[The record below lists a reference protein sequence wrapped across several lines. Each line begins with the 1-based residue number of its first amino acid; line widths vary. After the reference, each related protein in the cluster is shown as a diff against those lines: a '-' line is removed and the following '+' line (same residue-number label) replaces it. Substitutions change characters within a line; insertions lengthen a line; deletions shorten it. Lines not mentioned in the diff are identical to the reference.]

1 MRSRLDP
8 KVPRG
13 RASSW
18 AAIVAIATM
27 AGLTAAIAL
36 PGGSA
41 AEQASEPGFPPAA
54 QIDAGQNHTCA
65 LQSAALRC
73 WGFNREGELGIGNS
87 DTIGDDETP
96 AAAPPADLGPGRT
109 ATAVSAGDF
118 HTCAVLDDG
127 SARCWGFG
135 QNGRLG
141 TGSQVSIGDDE
152 SPASVPPVNLGPGH
166 TAKAITAGGAHTC
179 AILDDNTVRCWGY
192 AFWGELGYG
201 NPAPDP
207 ATPDVEPMPLDIGD
221 DPGETA
227 AVGPVNLGPGRTAKA
242 ISAGDLHT
250 CAILDNDTVRCWGA
264 GLDGELGY
272 GNQQNVGDRDTPASA
287 GPVDLGGG
295 HTAKAISAGVA
306 ETCAILDDGNVRCWG
321 FGGDGRLGNG
331 SVASIGDNE
340 TPGSAPVVNLGP
352 GRTAKAISVG
362 NGFACARL
370 DDASMRCWGFGLD
383 GRLGYGNTASIGDNE
398 APGSVGPVKLGTNRT
413 ALAVTL
419 GARHTCARL
428 DDGNVR
434 CWGYGPNGRLGY
446 CNERNI
452 GDNETPD
459 TVGPVDLGVPGSGA
473 AMCST
478 GGGGGGGGGTT
489 TYPKPVPAKPAIP
502 AAPGPDAALAAE
514 RTRKAAFRSC
524 LSRVA
529 RHAKRE
535 IRAARRLSSAKRAH
549 ARRHIKRHRAKL
561 KRACIRRHGRTPGRV
576 TGLTAKATGRRTII
590 LTFAAAGTDGSKPP
604 AARTY
609 LVKQSRGPIRG
620 ARGFR
625 RAQTLCNGRCH
636 FSTVEGVGAPQRLT
650 VTDLRPGTTYYY
662 SVAARDNVTR
672 KVGRRSR
679 PAKAKTRR

>member
-1 MRSRLDP
+1 
-8 KVPRG
+8 
-13 RASSW
+13 
-18 AAIVAIATM
+18 M
-27 AGLTAAIAL
+27 AVLAAAIAL
-36 PGGSA
+36 PGGSE

-73 WGFNREGELGIGNS
+73 WGFNREGELGIGNA
-87 DTIGDDETP
+87 DTIGDNETP

-127 SARCWGFG
+127 SVRCWGFG

-141 TGSQVSIGDDE
+141 IGSQVNIGDDE

-201 NPAPDP
+201 NPDPDP
-207 ATPDVEPMPLDIGD
+207 ATPTEEPMPLDIGD

-227 AVGPVNLGPGRTAKA
+227 AVGPVNLGPGRSAKA

-250 CAILDNDTVRCWGA
+250 CAILDNDSVRCWGA
-264 GLDGELGY
+264 GVDGQLGY

-287 GPVDLGGG
+287 GPVD
-295 HTAKAISAGVA
+295 
-306 ETCAILDDGNVRCWG
+306 
-321 FGGDGRLGNG
+321 
-331 SVASIGDNE
+331 
-340 TPGSAPVVNLGP
+340 LGP

-370 DDASMRCWGFGLD
+370 DDASVRCWGFGLD

-446 CNERNI
+446 CNQRDI

-459 TVGPVDLGVPGSGA
+459 SVGPVDLGVPGSGA
-473 AMCST
+473 GMCST
-478 GGGGGGGGGTT
+478 GGDGGGGGGTT
-489 TYPKPVPAKPAIP
+489 TYPKPVPAKPATP

-535 IRAARRLSSAKRAH
+535 IRAARRLSGAKRAH

-561 KRACIRRHGRTPGRV
+561 KRACIRRHGRTPARV

-590 LTFAAAGTDGSKPP
+590 LTFAAAGTDGGKPP

-609 LVKQSRGPIRG
+609 LVKQSRRPIRG